1 MRWRLQPYVM
11 AGGGG
16 QGQGGGAA
24 AARRGAAPH
33 AAGHHA
39 RGAPATLGSVDTPDA
54 APAGVLIARRGTQP
68 RLLELRRSTRRS
80 LFPEITYVRTKRLA
94 SRARHA
100 VGCTGLSPT
109 PWTWAPY
116 ACLLCGD
123 TSTSS
128 LAGTPHHSHPA
139 RWYIVLALLFRG
151 SPPLRA
157 VRASARRSAQNRTKA
172 QAGKVFPHGVDIEL
186 QPARAVQATPAGRQG
201 QLRQGLP
208 GAGALHERDAGRSAG
223 E

>member
-1 MRWRLQPYVM
+1 MM

-16 QGQGGGAA
+16 QGQGGGAP

-39 RGAPATLGSVDTPDA
+39 RGAPATLGSVDTPHT
-54 APAGVLIARRGTQP
+54 APAGVLIARCGTQP

-116 ACLLCGD
+116 ACVCCVACRD
-123 TSTSS
+123 RSTSS
-128 LAGTPHHSHPA
+128 LAGTPTPPRSMVHRSRAVVPWFSPFTRGA
-139 RWYIVLALLFRG
+139 RLCA
-151 SPPLRA
+151 PLRA
-157 VRASARRSAQNRTKA
+157 K
-172 QAGKVFPHGVDIEL
+172 PH
-186 QPARAVQATPAGRQG
+186 
-201 QLRQGLP
+201 
-208 GAGALHERDAGRSAG
+208 
-223 E
+223 

>member
-1 MRWRLQPYVM
+1 MM

-39 RGAPATLGSVDTPDA
+39 RGAPATLGSVDTPHT

-80 LFPEITYVRTKRLA
+80 LFQEITYVRAKRLA

-116 ACLLCGD
+116 ACLLCGMSRQID
-123 TSTSS
+123 QFFSRHPPPLPPRSMVHRSSTVVPWFSPFTR
-128 LAGTPHHSHPA
+128 GA
-139 RWYIVLALLFRG
+139 RLCA
-151 SPPLRA
+151 PLRA
-157 VRASARRSAQNRTKA
+157 K
-172 QAGKVFPHGVDIEL
+172 PH
-186 QPARAVQATPAGRQG
+186 
-201 QLRQGLP
+201 
-208 GAGALHERDAGRSAG
+208 
-223 E
+223 